1 MKHRLLWLS
10 LVALL
15 TMPLY
20 HGVTYADSIT
30 LLPGTSQTV
39 NFGVPGN
46 TAAAQLTISLNAA
59 GTMLS
64 LNVINLSQLGSGID
78 VTGVFYSGTNPTPF
92 MQTSVI
98 ASGGFLSSGFLAPG
112 QTGGALSTLNRPL
125 LEGLINPTYQIVF
138 RLPGGQT
145 VTATGTLAAIP
156 EPATLL
162 LLGTG
167 LFGVAIKARRQRNS
181 RRNNAATAP

>member
-1 MKHRLLWLS
+1 MKHRLLWLG

-15 TMPLY
+15 MMPLSY
-20 HGVTYADSIT
+20 GVTYADSIT
-30 LLPGTSQTV
+30 LLPGTSQTI
-39 NFGVPGN
+39 NFAASGN
-46 TAAAQLTISLNAA
+46 AAAQLTISLNAA
-59 GTMLS
+59 GTQLT
-64 LNVINLSQLGSGID
+64 LNVINQSQLGSGID
-78 VTGVFYSGTNPTPF
+78 VTGVFFSGTNPTPF
-92 MQTSVI
+92 TQTSVI
-98 ASGGFLSSGFLAPG
+98 ATGGFLSPGFLAPG

-145 VTATGTLAAIP
+145 ITATGTLAEIP

-167 LFGVAIKARRQRNS
+167 LFGVALKARRQRNP
-181 RRNNAATAP
+181 RRNQAT